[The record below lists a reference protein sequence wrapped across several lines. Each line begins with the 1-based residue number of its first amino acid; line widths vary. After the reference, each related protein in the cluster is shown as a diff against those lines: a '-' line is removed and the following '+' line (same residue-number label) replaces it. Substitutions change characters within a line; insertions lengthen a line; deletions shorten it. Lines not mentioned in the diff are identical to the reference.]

1 MTRFALAVDL
11 GGTKVESA
19 LIDEHGAVLDGSRHR
34 RPTGASSTSEQ
45 LAAAVTEAVVDALR
59 ALPAG
64 TTLLGAGVGSA
75 GPIAGTTG
83 KVSPLNLAVWRDY
96 PLGDLVGRAL
106 EREGQL
112 GLPVTLRMDGICIAL
127 AEVWMGAAQGERNV
141 MGMIVSTGVGGG
153 LILDGRVIA
162 GPTGNAG
169 HIGHVA
175 VAGFDD
181 ACACGARGCLEGIA
195 SGPRSVT
202 WARAQGFAGETG
214 EHLAA
219 AARDGDPIARA
230 AVERSANAVGQ
241 AIASASAL
249 VDLDIVAIG
258 GGFSHVSD
266 DYIDLVQRAVSAHSS
281 FGFVT
286 KTRVVASGLSGEGP
300 LIGAAALVH
309 RAELVH

>member
-1 MTRFALAVDL
+1 MTHYALAVDL
-11 GGTKVESA
+11 GGTKVEAA
-19 LIDEHGAVLDGSRHR
+19 LVDPSGSLLDGSRHR

-45 LAAAVTEAVVDALR
+45 LAAAVTEAVQDALA

-64 TTLLGAGVGSA
+64 ATLLGAGIGSA

-83 KVSPLNLAVWRDY
+83 DVSPLNLGAWRDY
-96 PLGDLVGRAL
+96 PLGALVGR
-106 EREGQL
+106 QVPD
-112 GLPVTLRMDGICIAL
+112 LPVTLRMDGICIAL
-127 AEVWMGAAQGERNV
+127 AEVWMGAAQGESNV

-153 LILDGRVIA
+153 LILGDRVIA

-181 ACACGARGCLEGIA
+181 LCACGARGCLEAVA
-195 SGPRSVT
+195 SGPRTVA
-202 WARAQGFAGETG
+202 WAREHGFTGETG
-214 EHLAA
+214 EQLAA
-219 AARDGDPIARA
+219 AAAAGDATARA
-230 AVERSANAVGQ
+230 AIERSATAVGR

-266 DYIDLVQRAVSAHSS
+266 DYIALVGAAVAGHSD

-309 RAELVH
+309 RADLLG

>member
-1 MTRFALAVDL
+1 MTDYALAVDL
-11 GGTKVESA
+11 GGTKVEAA
-19 LIDEHGAVLDGSRHR
+19 LVDAAGAVLNGSRHR
-34 RPTGASSTSEQ
+34 RPTGSTATSDQ
-45 LAAAVTEAVVDALR
+45 LAAAVTDAVQDALA
-59 ALPAG
+59 ALPDGA
-64 TTLLGAGVGSA
+64 TLLGAGIGSA

-83 KVSPLNLAVWRDY
+83 DVSPLNLGAWRDY
-96 PLGDLVGRAL
+96 PLGDLVAT
-106 EREGQL
+106 QVP

-127 AEVWMGAAQGERNV
+127 AEVWLGAAQGESNV

-153 LILDGRVIA
+153 LILGDRVIA

-175 VAGFDD
+175 VAGFDEL
-181 ACACGARGCLEGIA
+181 CACGARGCLEAIA
-195 SGPRSVT
+195 SGPRTVA
-202 WARAQGFAGETG
+202 WAREQGFIGETG
-214 EHLAA
+214 EQLGAA
-219 AARDGDPIARA
+219 AAAGDAVARA
-230 AVERSANAVGQ
+230 AIERSATAVGR

-258 GGFSHVSD
+258 GGFSHVTD
-266 DYIDLVQRAVSAHSS
+266 DYITLVGAAVAGHSE

-309 RAELVH
+309 RADLIG